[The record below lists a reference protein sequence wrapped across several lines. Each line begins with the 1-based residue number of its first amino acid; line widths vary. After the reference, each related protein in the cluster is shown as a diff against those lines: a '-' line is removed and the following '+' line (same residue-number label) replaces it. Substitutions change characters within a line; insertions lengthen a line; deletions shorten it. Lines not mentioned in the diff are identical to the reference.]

1 MELWECIL
9 VIEQV
14 VGVRGKGETMLR
26 ITTRVSSLRN
36 WWEMVSFI
44 REDNAEVGTGL
55 GKDGMFC
62 FGQM

>member
-44 REDNAEVGTGL
+44 REDEH
-55 GKDGMFC
+55 
-62 FGQM
+62 

>member
-1 MELWECIL
+1 M
-9 VIEQV
+9 IEQV